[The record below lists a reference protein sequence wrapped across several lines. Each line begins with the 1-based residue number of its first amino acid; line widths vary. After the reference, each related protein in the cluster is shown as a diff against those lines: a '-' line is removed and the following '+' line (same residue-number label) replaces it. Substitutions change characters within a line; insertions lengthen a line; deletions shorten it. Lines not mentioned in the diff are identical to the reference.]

1 MEVTFQLTADDFR
14 HGMIA
19 VRKRSRWRRW
29 TYWFGFAV
37 VVPIII
43 FGVTLL
49 VAYPHSEIRQD
60 SWIMLGGSVFW
71 MVFIRTLPRLSARM
85 QFRRT
90 PSDDYRN
97 LGVWAARTV
106 SSWRFSSRLVG
117 VHGLGRGGVGL
128 RAPTAAADLPSDSQT
143 SLHRAATSRIPRGTA
158 PQHTTSQKNVKLNN
172 LPPDA
177 WLA

>member
-49 VAYPHSEIRQD
+49 VAYPNSEIRQD

-71 MVFIRTLPRLSARM
+71 LVFIRTLPRLSARM

-90 PSDDYRN
+90 PSVQDPMTIAISESG
-97 LGVWAARTV
+97 LHLQ
-106 SSWRFSSRLVG
+106 SP
-117 VHGLGRGGVGL
+117 HG
-128 RAPTAAADLPSDSQT
+128 DSQ
-143 SLHRAATSRIPRGTA
+143 
-158 PQHTTSQKNVKLNN
+158 V
-172 LPPDA
+172 A
-177 WLA
+177 WSA

>member
-90 PSDDYRN
+90 PSVQN
-97 LGVWAARTV
+97 PMTIAISESGLHVQ
-106 SSWRFSSRLVG
+106 SP
-117 VHGLGRGGVGL
+117 HG
-128 RAPTAAADLPSDSQT
+128 DSQVAW
-143 SLHRAATSRIPRGTA
+143 SAYMGWGEEESVFVLLPQPLIYLPIPKRAFTEQQQAEFREALRRNIRPLRKT
-158 PQHTTSQKNVKLNN
+158 
-172 LPPDA
+172 
-177 WLA
+177 